1 MGKSQS
7 TSYPDTITL
16 FVAVGLALVV
26 SIGLCNAV
34 VGVTELPAVVIVAL
48 VSAVV
53 GTGSEGVGDAIVF
66 GVIVAVVTAAG
77 IFFIPLAPFWTETW
91 LAFCGGV
98 TTSKL
103 VWGAYAEFIR
113 PTPEFGSSEPTQ
125 ARAPSEPV
133 EHLRECD
140 VVRVVELHAPDRAFL
155 GTKPIRRPPR
165 VGDVAVIVHEHEP
178 DDPTGDVAVE
188 ILDDNGYTVWLAD
201 FEKRELEFVKRP

>member
-1 MGKSQS
+1 MGKPQS

-16 FVAVGLALVV
+16 FVALGLALVV

-34 VGVTELPAVVIVAL
+34 VGVTELPAIVIVTLVAAL
-48 VSAVV
+48 LGS
-53 GTGSEGVGDAIVF
+53 GSEALGDAIMLV
-66 GVIVAVVTAAG
+66 VIVAVVTAIG
-77 IFFIPLAPFWTETW
+77 ITFIPLAPFWAETW

-113 PTPEFGSSEPTQ
+113 PTPEFE
-125 ARAPSEPV
+125 PSEHTQTPTRPEPI
-133 EHLRECD
+133 EHLREYD
-140 VVRVVELHAPDRAFL
+140 VVRVVELHVPDRAFL
-155 GTKPIRRPPR
+155 GTQPIRRPPR

-188 ILDDNGYTVWLAD
+188 MLDDDGYTVWLAD